1 MIYLNLNFIR
11 SSTNLFISLYRLI
24 KRQDLLSITMGHLL
38 FGKKNTD
45 QAQIK
50 VELSKDSM
58 DTFVMAICSKKS
70 ASRLFKELTD
80 LKQFCV
86 SVAKSE
92 DKYNLPNGFSVLSEI
107 AESTSAIIDSRL
119 LAILSKYSNSIE
131 SIHISDQYSGL
142 AIQDQDTQ
150 QAVKTETKK
159 MLIVTYTF
167 TDKTDMEELKPIMQ
181 LVIYLIEK
189 LKRYKLSRE
198 VNFVDKE

>member
-1 MIYLNLNFIR
+1 
-11 SSTNLFISLYRLI
+11 
-24 KRQDLLSITMGHLL
+24 MGHLL
-38 FGKKNTD
+38 FGKKNAD

-119 LAILSKYSNSIE
+119 LAILTKYSTSIE

-150 QAVKTETKK
+150 QAVKPETKK

-198 VNFVDKE
+198 VSFCR

>member
-1 MIYLNLNFIR
+1 
-11 SSTNLFISLYRLI
+11 
-24 KRQDLLSITMGHLL
+24 
-38 FGKKNTD
+38 
-45 QAQIK
+45 
-50 VELSKDSM
+50 
-58 DTFVMAICSKKS
+58 MAICSKKS

-86 SVAKSE
+86 SVNKADE
-92 DKYNLPNGFSVLSEI
+92 KYSVPSGYSVLSEI
-107 AESTSAIIDSRL
+107 AESTSAIINDSRL

-150 QAVKTETKK
+150 QAVKPEIKK
-159 MLIVTYTF
+159 MIIVTYTF

-198 VNFVDKE
+198 VSCR

>member
-1 MIYLNLNFIR
+1 
-11 SSTNLFISLYRLI
+11 
-24 KRQDLLSITMGHLL
+24 
-38 FGKKNTD
+38 
-45 QAQIK
+45 
-50 VELSKDSM
+50 M

-70 ASRLFKELTD
+70 ASRLFKEMTD

-86 SVAKSE
+86 SVNKADE
-92 DKYNLPNGFSVLSEI
+92 KYAVPSGYSVLSEI
-107 AESTSAIIDSRL
+107 AESTASIMDSRL

-150 QAVKTETKK
+150 QAVKPEVKK
-159 MLIVTYTF
+159 MLIITYTF
-167 TDKTDMEELKPIMQ
+167 SDKTDMEELKPIMQ

-198 VNFVDKE
+198 VSYR